1 MSTAKTGSLQER
13 TRRITVKLFW
23 WTAAWVVTLAIATFG
38 PHFIWASRTMTLG
51 AIAINLAAGAGM
63 ILANKDHL
71 QILDEMQRKIQLEA
85 MALADVVA
93 VMRSARVVQVG
104 PPLDIYECPVDL
116 FVASFVEYH
125 IAFHA
130 EALWR

>member
-63 ILANKDHL
+63 K
-71 QILDEMQRKIQLEA
+71 R
-85 MALADVVA
+85 VA
-93 VMRSARVVQVG
+93 AETGVGGAARRVTG
-104 PPLDIYECPVDL
+104 AAPCAAVDL
-116 FVASFVEYH
+116 FV
-125 IAFHA
+125 
-130 EALWR
+130 